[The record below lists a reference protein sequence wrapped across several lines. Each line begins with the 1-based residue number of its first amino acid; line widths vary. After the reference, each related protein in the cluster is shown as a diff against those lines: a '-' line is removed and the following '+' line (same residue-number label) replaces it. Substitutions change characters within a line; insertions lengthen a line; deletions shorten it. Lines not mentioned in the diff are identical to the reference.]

1 MENFIIKPAIYFGD
15 DALSALLN
23 YQGKRVLIVAD
34 PFIAKSGMLDKI
46 TAYLNGCEIEI
57 FSHIVPDPP
66 IENVAEGVCVF
77 ESFRPQLLVA
87 VGGGSAIDAAKA
99 IRFFAKNTEVCPL
112 AAIPTTSGTG
122 SEVTKFSVVTDA
134 STGRKYPL
142 VNEGILPDVAILE
155 KEFVKSVPRVVAAD
169 TGMDVLTHAVEA
181 YVSVEAN
188 VFSDAMAEK
197 AVSYVFEYLER
208 SVNGDYDM
216 EAKEKMHEASALA
229 GLAFNAVSLGL
240 NHAIAH
246 NLGGR
251 LSLPH
256 GRVNAVLLVPVIMY
270 NADLG
275 GYEQRNYSKAAHK
288 YARLGILAGS
298 TSTNVRGQIK
308 TLTERIKRL
317 MERLHMPKSFKE
329 CGISE
334 ETLRRVENAAA
345 QGALLDGCMRT
356 NPRAADKDEIIQIIR
371 ESGVGKRW

>member
-1 MENFIIKPAIYFGD
+1 MESFIIKPEIYFGE
-15 DALSALLN
+15 DALSALLR
-23 YQGKRVLIVAD
+23 YEGIKVLIVAD
-34 PFIAKSGMLDKI
+34 PFVAKSGMLDKI
-46 TAYLNGCEIEI
+46 TAYLKGCEIEI
-57 FSHIVPDPP
+57 FSRIVPDPP
-66 IENVAEGVCVF
+66 IENVAEGIYVF
-77 ESFRPQLLVA
+77 ESFGPQLLLA

-99 IRFFAKNTEVCPL
+99 IRLLAQSEETCPL

-142 VNEGILPDVAILE
+142 VTEKVLPEVAILD
-155 KEFVKSVPRVVAAD
+155 KEFVKSVPPVVAAD

-181 YVSVEAN
+181 YVSTKAN
-188 VFSDAMAEK
+188 VFSDAFAEK

-208 SVNGDYDM
+208 SVNGDFDM

-229 GLAFNAVSLGL
+229 GLAFNAASLGL

-256 GRVNAVLLVPVIMY
+256 GRVNAVLLIPVIMY
-270 NADLG
+270 NAALG
-275 GYEQRNYSKAAHK
+275 GYEQRIYSEAAKK
-288 YARLGILAGS
+288 YARLGKIAGS
-298 TSTNVRGQIK
+298 TSSNVRGQIK
-308 TLTERIKRL
+308 ALTERIKRL

-334 ETLRRVENAAA
+334 ETLRQAEDEAAK
-345 QGALLDGCMRT
+345 GALLDGCMQT
-356 NPRAADKDEIIQIIR
+356 NPRAAGKDEIIQIIR
-371 ESGVGKRW
+371 ESGAGK